1 MDSDNNNF
9 NPYQSEENNGNGAQN
24 PSSNQASSHSYAEH
38 QNQNGVQQEEPRS
51 EQQQHIY
58 SPPPPIDN
66 KMLRKMRRQQKKD
79 DRNADP
85 QRKLIV
91 RLLTICIAASLL
103 FGTAGGYLGTV
114 LAGGMKNSTA
124 VMYQNVERTASGI
137 TENTSSLSVADVV
150 SMVSESVVEITT
162 EVATTGSRMEQYVA
176 EGAGSGVILTTD
188 GYIVTN
194 YHVVEGARS
203 ITVTLTDDSSYTAT
217 IIGTDQSSDIA
228 VLKIAAT
235 DLMPAVLGDSDELGV
250 GQTAI
255 AIGNPLGELGG
266 TVTSG
271 IISALDREIT
281 IDNETMNLLQID
293 AAVNPGNSGGGLFNS
308 QGELIGIVN
317 AKSSGTGVEGLGF
330 AIPINKVKTITEN
343 LITYGYVT
351 GQTKMGVTLID
362 ITDAQ
367 TANTYQVSDY
377 GVYVVGVESGSNA
390 ENAGI
395 EEGDRIISMN
405 GSAVS
410 SSSEVKSI
418 ISGLSVGDQV
428 SVVVQRD
435 GKQITVTMTMNETKK

>member
-1 MDSDNNNF
+1 MGSDKNNF
-9 NPYQSEENNGNGAQN
+9 NPYQSGENNGNGAQN
-24 PSSNQASSHSYAEH
+24 QSPDQNVPYTSAEH
-38 QNQNGVQQEEPRS
+38 QNRSGVHSEELRN
-51 EQQQHIY
+51 EQQQNTY
-58 SPPPPIDN
+58 APPPPIDH
-66 KMLRKMRRQQKKD
+66 KMLRKMQRQQKKAAH
-79 DRNADP
+79 NTDP
-85 QRKLIV
+85 QRKLFV
-91 RLLTICIAASLL
+91 RLIAVCITASLL
-103 FGTAGGYLGTV
+103 FGTAGGYLGML
-114 LAGGMKNSTA
+114 LAGGTTKSTA
-124 VMYQNVERTASGI
+124 VLYETVELTTSDN
-137 TENTSSLSVADVV
+137 TENITSFSIADVV
-150 SMVSESVVEITT
+150 SLVSDSVVEITT
-162 EVATTGSRMEQYVA
+162 EVVSTGSRMQQYVT

-194 YHVVEGARS
+194 YHVIEGANK
-203 ITVTLTDDSSYTAT
+203 ITVTLTDESSYEAT
-217 IIGTDQSSDIA
+217 LIGTDETSDIA

-235 DLMPAVLGDSDELGV
+235 DLTPSVLGDSDTLGV

-271 IISALDREIT
+271 IISALDRQIT
-281 IDNETMNLLQID
+281 IDNETMSLLQID
-293 AAVNPGNSGGGLFNS
+293 AAINPGNSGGGLFNS
-308 QGELIGIVN
+308 QGELIGIIN

-330 AIPINKVKTITEN
+330 AIPINNVKTIIEN

-390 ENAGI
+390 DNAGI
-395 EEGDRIISMN
+395 QEGDQIISMN

-410 SSSEVKSI
+410 SSAEVKSI

-435 GKQITVTMTMNETKK
+435 GKQITVTMTMNETKH

>member
-1 MDSDNNNF
+1 
-9 NPYQSEENNGNGAQN
+9 
-24 PSSNQASSHSYAEH
+24 
-38 QNQNGVQQEEPRS
+38 
-51 EQQQHIY
+51 
-58 SPPPPIDN
+58 
-66 KMLRKMRRQQKKD
+66 
-79 DRNADP
+79 
-85 QRKLIV
+85 
-91 RLLTICIAASLL
+91 
-103 FGTAGGYLGTV
+103 
-114 LAGGMKNSTA
+114 
-124 VMYQNVERTASGI
+124 
-137 TENTSSLSVADVV
+137 
-150 SMVSESVVEITT
+150 
-162 EVATTGSRMEQYVA
+162 
-176 EGAGSGVILTTD
+176 
-188 GYIVTN
+188 
-194 YHVVEGARS
+194 
-203 ITVTLTDDSSYTAT
+203 
-217 IIGTDQSSDIA
+217 
-228 VLKIAAT
+228 
-235 DLMPAVLGDSDELGV
+235 MPAVLGDSDELGV